1 MIVDFHC
8 ECPDCEAI
16 TVFERD
22 MRYPGDRPQIHIPF
36 SVADNSWKCGNCG
49 IVWHVECE
57 LVNMTAETDDADL
70 EGDMPVIE
78 GSAHTGGRVRVRAGT
93 GGGLTMG

>member
-8 ECPDCEAI
+8 ECQECGAV

-22 MRYPGDRPQIHIPF
+22 MRYPGERPQIHIPF
-36 SVADNSWKCGNCG
+36 SVADNSWKCAKCG

-57 LVNMTAETDDADL
+57 LVNMTVETGDDEL
-70 EGDMPVIE
+70 EGDMPSVE
-78 GSAHTGGRVRVRAGT
+78 GRGSIGKVRAGP
-93 GGGLTMG
+93 GGGLTIG